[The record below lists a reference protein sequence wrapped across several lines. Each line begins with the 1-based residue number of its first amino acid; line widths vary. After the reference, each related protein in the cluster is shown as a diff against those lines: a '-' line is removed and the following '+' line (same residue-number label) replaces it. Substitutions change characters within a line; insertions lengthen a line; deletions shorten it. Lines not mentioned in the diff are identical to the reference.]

1 MATVTS
7 EPATDFA
14 PADQPAATQESV
26 ASSAPA
32 ASGQTATELASRNGR
47 VVIQPGNN
55 LWRISRVIY
64 GQGVQYTIIYQANK
78 DQIRNPHLIYP
89 GQIFATPGVSGPE
102 KIDPEQRAPLES
114 ESGSTTS
121 G

>member
-1 MATVTS
+1 S
-7 EPATDFA
+7 A
-14 PADQPAATQESV
+14 PAEETV
-26 ASSAPA
+26 ASSTP
-32 ASGQTATELASRNGR
+32 GTRNGR

-64 GQGVQYTIIYQANK
+64 GQGVRYTIIYQANK

-89 GQIFATPGVSGPE
+89 GQIFATPGVSPPE
-102 KIDPEQRAPLES
+102 RIDPTQRTPLES
-114 ESGSTTS
+114 ETGSTTS